1 MNCVTSLN
9 IVKGCLVTYQVLEDM
24 MVRDKHKEIVKK
36 VVFNMENHYLSC
48 GCLLF
53 EFRDILCRHVLSVCA
68 HEMIEK
74 VSEKYV
80 LSRWKKNIKRKH
92 SYIKSCYSAV
102 EMKPQIERF
111 NKLCKHFYNVAGV
124 AAESEVATKTL
135 HETLHQWNFNLPTM
149 DDITGIHKE
158 SLNVDSNANTGL
170 KGSTESRT
178 NVE

>member
-24 MVRDKHKEIVKK
+24 MVGDKHKEIVKK
-36 VVFNMENHYLSC
+36 VVFNMENHDLSC

-124 AAESEVATKTL
+124 AAESEVATKAL
-135 HETLHQWNFNLPTM
+135 HETLHQ
-149 DDITGIHKE
+149 
-158 SLNVDSNANTGL
+158 
-170 KGSTESRT
+170 
-178 NVE
+178 